1 MAFLR
6 VSPGPVNRKPLEVDE
21 VVVDLHD
28 RVARLAADD
37 GRLRTHNGDGC
48 VEFAI
53 AFGLEVFVV
62 LLA

>member
-1 MAFLR
+1 MASLR

-37 GRLRTHNGDGC
+37 GRLGAHNRDGC